1 MIPRILLTTL
11 ALGLVL
17 ILTTSAPLHAVTPH
31 THSHSASGE
40 EVTSLWQAFHA
51 SLRNEEK
58 KILLA
63 VTGALSSVLF
73 AILVLQFSF
82 VHTFLGFVRVTRDRP
97 HQLLEALRFGAL
109 PHRRFT

>member
-1 MIPRILLTTL
+1 MFLRALFSVFAILLVVML
-11 ALGLVL
+11 ATG
-17 ILTTSAPLHAVTPH
+17 APLHAIVPH

-73 AILVLQFSF
+73 AIFVLQFSF
-82 VHTFLGFVRVTRDRP
+82 ANNFLGFVRVTRDRP

-109 PHRRFT
+109 PYRRFT